1 MNHTMVAGHLG
12 ADPEVRFTKD
22 GKKVTTLRVA
32 CNSRRSG
39 QEETIW
45 WRLTVWD
52 NNFEKMMNYLKKG
65 SAIIAFGEMQK
76 PQVYNDRNG
85 NPQVSLDLTVQQL
98 SFPPFGKG
106 QSEGQTQ
113 QPMGGAQ
120 AAPQPNAFAAAAS
133 QPATPVYGSAPEPQN
148 FSDDEIP
155 F

>member
-32 CNSRRSG
+32 CNSRRGG

-45 WRLTVWD
+45 WRLTIWD
-52 NNFEKMMNYLKKG
+52 DKFEKMMNYLKKG

-85 NPQVSLDLTVQQL
+85 SPQVSLDLTVHQL
-98 SFPPFGKG
+98 SFPPFGKS
-106 QSEGQTQ
+106 QSEGGSSQGMQ
-113 QPMGGAQ
+113 QETPASNAYAQ
-120 AAPQPNAFAAAAS
+120 AAAA
-133 QPATPVYGSAPEPQN
+133 PTYGSAPEPQN

>member
-32 CNSRRSG
+32 CNTRRSG

-52 NNFEKMMNYLKKG
+52 DNFEKMITYLKKG

-76 PQVYNDRNG
+76 PQIYNDRNG
-85 NPQVSLDLTVQQL
+85 SPQVSLDLTVHQL
-98 SFPPFGKG
+98 SFPPFGRG
-106 QSEGQTQ
+106 QTEGQQ
-113 QPMGGAQ
+113 GQPMQQQQ
-120 AAPQPNAFAAAAS
+120 AAPAQNAFAAAAA
-133 QPATPVYGSAPEPQN
+133 QPAAPVYGSAPEPQN